1 MIVNESSFD
10 NNLSRISYLYEATK
24 DKINNVIC
32 SVHGENQQ
40 DLIQALDMLREI
52 RDIAAVNLKA
62 NHEIKDN

>member
-10 NNLSRISYLYEATK
+10 NRLSRISYLYEATK

-32 SVHGENQQ
+32 SVYGEDQQ
-40 DLIQALDMLREI
+40 DLIQALDMLREM
-52 RDIAAVNLKA
+52 RDIAAVNLKS

>member
-1 MIVNESSFD
+1 MIINESSFD
-10 NNLSRISYLYEATK
+10 NRLSRISYLYEAAK

-32 SVHGENQQ
+32 AVHGEDQQ
-40 DLIQALDMLREI
+40 DLIQALNILREM